1 MAVELVCSDVD
12 GTIVASE
19 YPVTIVSERTIKAVQ
34 AIQAR
39 GLKFVLVSGRPL
51 RTMIPAADALSLQGV
66 MICLNG
72 ALVYDYKNKVPLLS
86 ISIERAAACQLV
98 QQAQSIFGDKIAFAV
113 ESGSNFMCDEKYY
126 SVRKDYINHA
136 YMLYDNPM
144 KMMDEAPTIEK
155 IIVLHEELLSADLY
169 PILLEHFT
177 DDKWQKKIHMAH
189 GHHRF
194 IDIAAAGVSKGV
206 AMKNLCSE
214 LNIPLENVVAFG
226 DMLNDTE
233 MLRFAGRG
241 IAVANAHPLLIKIAD
256 ETTDSC
262 QDDGVAVVL
271 EKLVGP
277 AQA

>member
-1 MAVELVCSDVD
+1 MIAQLVCSDVD

-19 YPVTIVSERTIKAVQ
+19 YPETIVSERTIKAVE
-34 AIQAR
+34 AIRAH

-51 RTMIPAADALSLQGV
+51 RTMIPAAEALSLKGV

-86 ISIERAAACQLV
+86 ISIERDAARQLV
-98 QQAQSIFGDKIAFAV
+98 QQAQTIFHQRVAFAV
-113 ESGSNFMCDEKYY
+113 ESGTKFMCDEKYY
-126 SVRKDYINHA
+126 GIRRDYINHE
-136 YMLYDNPM
+136 YTLYNDPM
-144 KMMDEAPTIEK
+144 KMMEEAPTIEK
-155 IIVLHEELLSADLY
+155 IIILHEQLLSADLY

-177 DDKWQKKIHMAH
+177 SDEWQKKIHMAH

-241 IAVANAHPLLIKIAD
+241 IAVANAHPLLIKVAD
-256 ETTDSC
+256 EITDSC
-262 QDDGVAVVL
+262 QDDGVAIVL
-271 EKLVGP
+271 EQLIDP
-277 AQA
+277 AKA